1 MSPASKTTDAMNRS
15 DPLADQPL
23 DRNDPFGLS
32 KFSIR
37 RYSIQHFLLIFLVI
51 GLLTA
56 TTVLAVLHGNVVL
69 IVLAAAT
76 LTVTLAK
83 AALVLHVGIRT
94 IAVEAWIRR
103 LGMGDFEYRIE
114 PRGNDEVSKACLAL
128 ETLRQS
134 SIRAMQLD
142 LVQKLSDELQEKNA
156 ALEDTLDELRKS
168 QDRIIS
174 QQKLAELG
182 ELSAG
187 VAHEIRNPLQFIRN
201 FAASSEAIAVQI
213 KDAPAQSTDGDLE
226 TADELTDDLVDNM
239 KRIVMHS
246 DRADRIIADLLAM
259 GRRGEGAFERLDLNQ
274 LLAKQVGLGYQ
285 AAQAQT
291 PGLTAEIRQH
301 LDPAVGQIVA
311 VPEDLARVFTNLVTN
326 ACHAMAERADASGD
340 DYQPELR
347 IASRRTADGAA
358 IVIRDNGVGMAP
370 EVMAKIF
377 SPFYTTKES
386 SRSTGLGLTLS
397 HEIIRE
403 HGGQIIPES
412 RPGEYTEM
420 TVQLLRDPGE
430 PGHWSE
436 RLSQRPTTDLGVDAA
451 TLLAEERAARDAER
465 G

>member
-1 MSPASKTTDAMNRS
+1 MSPGPRTIDAMNRP
-15 DPLADQPL
+15 DPLADQPFEQ
-23 DRNDPFGLS
+23 NDPFGLS

-37 RYSIQHFLLIFLVI
+37 RYSIQHFLLIFVII
-51 GLLTA
+51 GLLAA
-56 TTVLAVLHGNVVL
+56 TTVLAVLHGNPVL
-69 IVLAAAT
+69 IVLAGTT
-76 LTVTLAK
+76 LAVTLGK

-142 LVQKLSDELQEKNA
+142 LVRKLSDELQEKNA

-213 KDAPAQSTDGDLE
+213 KNAPAQPTDGDLE
-226 TADELTDDLVDNM
+226 TTDELTADLVDNM
-239 KRIVMHS
+239 KRIVTHS

-259 GRRGEGAFERLDLNQ
+259 GRRGEGTFELVDLNQ

-285 AAQAQT
+285 AAQAQM
-291 PGLTAEIRQH
+291 PGFTAEIRQE
-301 LDPAVGQIVA
+301 LDPTIGEISAVQ
-311 VPEDLARVFTNLVTN
+311 EDLARVFTNLVTN
-326 ACHAMAERADASGD
+326 ACHAMAERAEAAGN
-340 DYQPELR
+340 DYEPELR
-347 IASRRTADGAA
+347 VVSRRTADGAA
-358 IVIRDNGVGMAP
+358 IDVRDNGTGMTP
-370 EVMAKIF
+370 EVMARVF
-377 SPFYTTKES
+377 SPFFTTKES

-397 HEIIRE
+397 HEIVRE
-403 HGGQIIPES
+403 HGGQIVPAS
-412 RPGEYTEM
+412 QPGAYTEM
-420 TVQLLRDPGE
+420 TVQLLRDPGASGQSNE
-430 PGHWSE
+430 AQSAG
-436 RLSQRPTTDLGVDAA
+436 
-451 TLLAEERAARDAER
+451 
-465 G
+465 

>member
-1 MSPASKTTDAMNRS
+1 MNRP
-15 DPLADQPL
+15 DPLADQSFEQ
-23 DRNDPFGLS
+23 NDPFGLS

-37 RYSIQHFLLIFLVI
+37 RYSIQHFLLIFVII
-51 GLLTA
+51 GLLAA
-56 TTVLAVLHGNVVL
+56 TTVLAVLHGNPVL
-69 IVLAAAT
+69 IVLAGTT
-76 LTVTLAK
+76 LAVTLGK

-142 LVQKLSDELQEKNA
+142 LVRKLSDELQEKNA

-213 KDAPAQSTDGDLE
+213 KDAPAQPTDGDLE
-226 TADELTDDLVDNM
+226 TTDELTADLVDNM
-239 KRIVMHS
+239 KRIVTHS

-259 GRRGEGAFERLDLNQ
+259 GRRGEGTFELVDLNQ

-285 AAQAQT
+285 AAQAQM
-291 PGLTAEIRQH
+291 PGFTAEIRQE
-301 LDPAVGQIVA
+301 LDPTIGEISAVQ
-311 VPEDLARVFTNLVTN
+311 EDLARVFTNLVTN
-326 ACHAMAERADASGD
+326 ACHAMAKRAESAGD
-340 DYQPELR
+340 DYEPELR

-358 IVIRDNGVGMAP
+358 IDVRDNGTGMTP
-370 EVMAKIF
+370 EVMARVF
-377 SPFYTTKES
+377 SPFFTTKES

-397 HEIIRE
+397 HEIVRE
-403 HGGQIIPES
+403 HGGQIVPASE
-412 RPGEYTEM
+412 PGAYTEM
-420 TVQLLRDPGE
+420 TVLLLRDPGSSGQSNE
-430 PGHWSE
+430 V
-436 RLSQRPTTDLGVDAA
+436 Q
-451 TLLAEERAARDAER
+451 LAD
-465 G
+465 

>member
-1 MSPASKTTDAMNRS
+1 MSPPPQTIDAMSRT
-15 DPLADQPL
+15 DPISDQPL
-23 DRNDPFGLS
+23 ERNDPFGLS

-37 RYSIQHFLLIFLVI
+37 RYSIQHFLLIFIII
-51 GLLTA
+51 GLLAA
-56 TTVLAVLHGNVVL
+56 TTVFAALHGNVAL
-69 IVLAAAT
+69 IVLAATT
-76 LTVTLAK
+76 LVVTLGK
-83 AALVLHVGIRT
+83 ASLVFHVGIRT

-142 LVQKLSDELQEKNA
+142 LVQQLSDELQEKNA

-201 FAASSEAIAVQI
+201 FAESSEVIAGQI
-213 KDAPAQSTDGDLE
+213 KEAPEQPEDSELE
-226 TADELTDDLVDNM
+226 TVDELTEDLVENM
-239 KRIVMHS
+239 RRIVMHS
-246 DRADRIIADLLAM
+246 ERADRIIADLLAM
-259 GRRGEGAFERLDLNQ
+259 GRRGEGAFEPVDLNQ
-274 LLAKQVGLGYQ
+274 LLAKQAGLGYQ
-285 AAQAQT
+285 AAQAQS
-291 PGLTAEIRQH
+291 PGFTAEIRQE
-301 LDPAVGQIVA
+301 LDPDVGRIVA

-326 ACHAMAERADASGD
+326 ACHAMAERARDAGVG
-340 DYQPELR
+340 YAPELR
-347 IASRRTADGAA
+347 IGSRRTDDGAA
-358 IVIRDNGVGMAP
+358 VTIRDNGVGMTP
-370 EVMAKIF
+370 EVMARIF

-397 HEIIRE
+397 HEIVRE
-403 HGGQIIPES
+403 HGGQIVPES
-412 RPGEYTEM
+412 RPGEYTVM
-420 TVQLLRDPGE
+420 TVQLLRDSSAS
-430 PGHWSE
+430 GHTNE
-436 RLSQRPTTDLGVDAA
+436 
-451 TLLAEERAARDAER
+451 ARSA

>member
-1 MSPASKTTDAMNRS
+1 MNRP
-15 DPLADQPL
+15 DPLADQPFEQ
-23 DRNDPFGLS
+23 NDPFGLS

-37 RYSIQHFLLIFLVI
+37 RYSIQHFLLIFVVI
-51 GLLTA
+51 GLLAA
-56 TTVLAVLHGNVVL
+56 TTALAALHGNPVL
-69 IVLAAAT
+69 IVLAGTT
-76 LTVTLAK
+76 LAVTLGK

-142 LVQKLSDELQEKNA
+142 LVQKLSDELQDKNA

-201 FAASSEAIAVQI
+201 FAANSEAIAVQI
-213 KDAPAQSTDGDLE
+213 KDAPAQPRDGDLE
-226 TADELTDDLVDNM
+226 TADELADDLVDNM

-259 GRRGEGAFERLDLNQ
+259 GRRGAGAFEPVDVNQ
-274 LLAKQVGLGYQ
+274 LLAKQVSLGYQ

-291 PGLTAEIRQH
+291 PGFTAEIRQE
-301 LDPAVGQIVA
+301 LDPTIGEISA

-326 ACHAMAERADASGD
+326 ACHAMAERAEAAGD
-340 DYQPELR
+340 DYGPELR

-358 IVIRDNGVGMAP
+358 IAIRDNGTGMTP
-370 EVMAKIF
+370 EVMAKIY
-377 SPFYTTKES
+377 SPFFTTKES

-397 HEIIRE
+397 HEIVRE
-403 HGGQIIPES
+403 HGGQIVPAS
-412 RPGEYTEM
+412 QPGAYTEM
-420 TVQLLRDPGE
+420 TVQLLRDPGSS
-430 PGHWSE
+430 GQSNGAQ
-436 RLSQRPTTDLGVDAA
+436 SAG
-451 TLLAEERAARDAER
+451 
-465 G
+465 

>member
-1 MSPASKTTDAMNRS
+1 MNRP
-15 DPLADQPL
+15 DPLADQPFEQ
-23 DRNDPFGLS
+23 NDPFGLS

-37 RYSIQHFLLIFLVI
+37 RYSIQHFLLIFVVI
-51 GLLTA
+51 GLLAA
-56 TTVLAVLHGNVVL
+56 TTALAALHGNPVL
-69 IVLAAAT
+69 IVLAGTT
-76 LTVTLAK
+76 LAVTLGK

-142 LVQKLSDELQEKNA
+142 LVQQLSDELQEKNA

-201 FAASSEAIAVQI
+201 FAANSEAIAVQI
-213 KDAPAQSTDGDLE
+213 KDAPAQPRDGDQE

-259 GRRGEGAFERLDLNQ
+259 GRRGAGAFEPVDVNQ
-274 LLAKQVGLGYQ
+274 LLAKQVSLGYQ

-291 PGLTAEIRQH
+291 PGFTAEIRQE
-301 LDPAVGQIVA
+301 LDPTIGEISA

-326 ACHAMAERADASGD
+326 ACHAMAERAEASGE
-340 DYQPELR
+340 DYEPELR

-358 IVIRDNGVGMAP
+358 IDIRDNGTGMTP
-370 EVMAKIF
+370 EVMAKIY
-377 SPFYTTKES
+377 SPFFTTKES

-397 HEIIRE
+397 HEIVRE
-403 HGGQIIPES
+403 HGGQIVPAS
-412 RPGEYTEM
+412 QPGAYTEM
-420 TVQLLRDPGE
+420 TVQLLRDPGSS
-430 PGHWSE
+430 GQSNGAQ
-436 RLSQRPTTDLGVDAA
+436 SAG
-451 TLLAEERAARDAER
+451 
-465 G
+465 

>member
-1 MSPASKTTDAMNRS
+1 MNRP
-15 DPLADQPL
+15 DPISDQPL
-23 DRNDPFGLS
+23 ERNDPFGLS
-32 KFSIR
+32 TFSIR
-37 RYSIQHFLLIFLVI
+37 RYSVQHMVLLFAVI
-51 GLLTA
+51 GLLVGTNVVA
-56 TTVLAVLHGNVVL
+56 ALHGNTVL
-69 IVLAAAT
+69 IVLAGT
-76 LTVTLAK
+76 LLGLTLAMT
-83 AALVLHVGIRT
+83 ALVLHVGIRT
-94 IAVEAWIRR
+94 VAVEIWIRR

-213 KDAPAQSTDGDLE
+213 KDAPAEPLDGELE
-226 TADELTDDLVDNM
+226 TADELTGDLVDNM

-259 GRRGEGAFERLDLNQ
+259 GRRGAGSFERVDLNQ
-274 LLAKQVGLGYQ
+274 LLAKQVSLGYQ
-285 AAQAQT
+285 AAQAQS
-291 PGLTAEIRQH
+291 PGFTADIRQH

-311 VPEDLARVFTNLVTN
+311 VQEDLARVFSNLVTN

-340 DYQPELR
+340 DYRPELR
-347 IASRRTADGAA
+347 VESRPTADGAA
-358 IVIRDNGVGMAP
+358 IDIRDNGTGMPP

-377 SPFYTTKES
+377 SPFFTTKES

-397 HEIIRE
+397 HEIVRE
-403 HGGQIIPES
+403 HGGQIVPASE
-412 RPGEYTEM
+412 PGEFTAM
-420 TVQLLRDPGE
+420 TVHLLRDPGE
-430 PGHWSE
+430 PSHWSE

-451 TLLAEERAARDAER
+451 TLIAEERAIRDAEL